1 MATNIINTLLL
12 HELRNKKYD
21 RIAQRV
27 SKVNYE
33 YQKIIFDLN
42 FPINDFNI
50 DKLAQVIIMEAE
62 FEVYNQ
68 SSYYI
73 NALNNEDLRQI
84 ISYVY
89 RNDLEIINNKF
100 KTIRKNFYEVFKML
114 KKEDYVRNL
123 YVCPEMQFLYYH
135 GFLEITDFDM
145 HIPNKKHIFVHHIL
159 KKYLTFDLIKFVL
172 KLLE

>member
-1 MATNIINTLLL
+1 MATNIISAILLNKL
-12 HELRNKKYD
+12 ENKKYD

-27 SKVNYE
+27 SQVNYE

-42 FPINDFNI
+42 FPINNFTI

-62 FEVYNQ
+62 FQVYDQ

-73 NALNNEDLRQI
+73 SALNNEDLRQI
-84 ISYVY
+84 ICYVY
-89 RNDLEIINNKF
+89 KNDLEIINNRF
-100 KTIRKNFYEVFKML
+100 ETIRKNFNEVFKML

-145 HIPNKKHIFVHHIL
+145 HIPNKKNIFVHHIL
-159 KKYLTFDLIKFVL
+159 KKYLKFNLIKFVL
-172 KLLE
+172 EFLE